1 MLANKGP
8 LTGPAALKGAHFIR
22 LCTLRGVP
30 LVFLQNTPSDREFL
44 SPSGNDG
51 ETVKARARMM
61 ATLACSHVPKITV
74 AMGNSYGPSSYA
86 MVSSII
92 CVSVYVLCKCGYQWL
107 VPPLLV
113 LHLQCGRS
121 MQPNFLFSWP
131 HSRMAVADP
140 HHIMEAL
147 GQQVDRH
154 NFSPMEL
161 VIL

>member
-113 LHLQCGRS
+113 LHDTLPPSSVWSLHATKLPLFMASLSHGCCRSTPHYGGTRSTGR
-121 MQPNFLFSWP
+121 QTQL
-131 HSRMAVADP
+131 
-140 HHIMEAL
+140 
-147 GQQVDRH
+147 
-154 NFSPMEL
+154 
-161 VIL
+161 